1 VSGAR
6 QDFEALNL
14 PVTDKSS
21 PYFVVEAVAEPAT
34 PIPTTNPLNRRLL
47 VGGLVGAILG
57 VVAAV
62 AVDYIQR
69 LRKARRGAALL
80 G

>member
-1 VSGAR
+1 
-6 QDFEALNL
+6 EALNL

-21 PYFVVEAVAEPAT
+21 PYFVVEAVVEPAI
-34 PIPTTNPLNRRLL
+34 PIPTANPLNRRLL